1 MKALEALFRLIQGVA
16 LILWLALWP
25 LPAALAQD
33 APVMRTVQVSPSA
46 WYVEGLSALGSTANQ
61 NFVSNAAFVVT
72 PAGVVVIDA
81 LGSPALAERLLQEIR
96 KLTRQPVTHV

>member
-72 PAGVVVIDA
+72 PAGVVSSMCWA
-81 LGSPALAERLLQEIR
+81 RRRWRSAFCRRSAS
-96 KLTRQPVTHV
+96 